1 MTGLDRG
8 PACDCQPCWLGG
20 LLVLGWFSATKG
32 LLTHRSD
39 TDSHTAHAH
48 GAPNF
53 KQVRRVARGILCFLT
68 CGPFARNASLPDS
81 YRILP
86 PVTLYLNV
94 HVETGYGVAG
104 GGHWR
109 CLRWSPAMPDATPTT
124 EQKRASGERPG
135 EAGLCRP
142 LRLDEQ
148 LRLGLL

>member
-1 MTGLDRG
+1 MGQHGDGGDGNTHFVHKFRG
-8 PACDCQPCWLGG
+8 
-20 LLVLGWFSATKG
+20 
-32 LLTHRSD
+32 SD
-39 TDSHTAHAH
+39 TL
-48 GAPNF
+48 PIL
-53 KQVRRVARGILCFLT
+53 KVRRVARGILYFLT

-86 PVTLYLNV
+86 PVTLYLFV